1 MTDIEID
8 RALALAIGYKLFDVK
23 FHDDMW
29 AVVVFRGSW
38 RVFSHKDWNA
48 IGPIAARYNAFPVLF
63 DGNPKWYS
71 NTWTGTRLHEEF
83 ADTPQ
88 RAIALAV
95 IGALK

>member
-38 RVFSHKDWNA
+38 RVFSHRDWNV
-48 IGPIAARYNAFPVLF
+48 IGPIAERYNAFPVLF

-71 NTWTGTRLHEEF
+71 NTWTGT
-83 ADTPQ
+83 DTPQ
-88 RAIALAV
+88 KAIALAV